1 MERKKRKRNDWYT
14 IPAHKFMKYQYIKFV
29 AVVSNVYY
37 RYDMITSVHAE
48 LQTNRQYFLKRNY
61 KSF

>member
-48 LQTNRQYFLKRNY
+48 LQTK
-61 KSF
+61 